1 VGPVAPTLQLRSV
14 LLITLDTNLIDS
26 VRIDQLSER
35 LEGTPHELAF
45 VSVTERERGFEIGF
59 AGRKVVETAVWGES
73 PWGSLWGGPQPAPF
87 VIGESMLAPDGA
99 RRYDVLGDDGDAVLF
114 EASLVI
120 IGNGS
125 FPGVGEREQLT
136 DGQRRQ
142 LRDAM
147 IYTAHVRE
155 RRHVLVS
162 NDQRAYVN
170 YGKRERL
177 ENLGATKIR
186 TSAELIAMAD
196 EGTLEELLPT
206 VPYRRLADE
215 DEHRSVG

>member
-1 VGPVAPTLQLRSV
+1 MGPVTPDLLLRPV
-14 LLITLDTNLIDS
+14 LLITLDTNLIDA
-26 VRIDQLSER
+26 VQIDQLSAR
-35 LEGTPHELAF
+35 LEGTPHEF
-45 VSVTERERGFEIGF
+45 VFISVTERERGFEIGF

-73 PWGSLWGGPQPAPF
+73 PWGSLWGGPKPAPF
-87 VIGESMLAPDGA
+87 AIGESLVAPDYAPTG
-99 RRYDVLGDDGDAVLF
+99 RYDVLGDDHDAVLF
-114 EASLVI
+114 EAALVI

-125 FPGVGEREQLT
+125 FPRVGEREQLT

-147 IYTAHVRE
+147 IYAAHVRE

-170 YGKRERL
+170 HGKRERL

-186 TSAELIAMAD
+186 TAAELIAMAAK
-196 EGTLEELLPT
+196 GTLDELLPN
-206 VPYRRLADE
+206 VP
-215 DEHRSVG
+215 

>member
-1 VGPVAPTLQLRSV
+1 M
-14 LLITLDTNLIDS
+14 LLITLDTNLIDA
-26 VRIDQLSER
+26 VQIDQLSDR
-35 LEGTPHELAF
+35 LEGTPHEFAF
-45 VSVTERERGFEIGF
+45 ISVTERERGFEIGF

-73 PWGSLWGGPQPAPF
+73 PWGSLWGGPKPAPF
-87 VIGESMLAPDGA
+87 VIGESLLAPDDAPTG
-99 RRYDVLGDDGDAVLF
+99 RYDVLGDDDDGVLF
-114 EASLVI
+114 EAALVI

-125 FPGVGEREQLT
+125 FPRVGERGQLT
-136 DGQRRQ
+136 EGQRRQ

-170 YGKRERL
+170 HGKRERL

-186 TSAELIAMAD
+186 TAAELIAMST
-196 EGTLEELLPT
+196 EGTLDQLLPN
-206 VPYRRLADE
+206 VP
-215 DEHRSVG
+215 

>member
-1 VGPVAPTLQLRSV
+1 M
-14 LLITLDTNLIDS
+14 LLFTLDTNLIDP
-26 VRIDQLSER
+26 VQIDQLSKR
-35 LEGTPHELAF
+35 LEGTPHEFAF
-45 VSVTERERGFEIGF
+45 ISVTERERGFEIGF
-59 AGRKVVETAVWGES
+59 AGRNVVETAVWDES
-73 PWGSLWGGPQPAPF
+73 PWGSLWGGPKPAVF
-87 VIGESMLAPDGA
+87 VIGESLLAPDDAPSG
-99 RRYDVLGDDGDAVLF
+99 RYDVLGDDDDVGLF
-114 EASLVI
+114 EASLVV

-125 FPGVGEREQLT
+125 FPRVSERGELT

-170 YGKRERL
+170 HGKRERL

-186 TSAELIAMAD
+186 TSAEMIAMAD
-196 EGTLEELLPT
+196 EGTLHELLLN
-206 VPYRRLADE
+206 VP
-215 DEHRSVG
+215 